1 VESELF
7 VQTLS
12 LSLCLLVKIEDLPS
26 LVGTVVS
33 VVNLDCLSFNV
44 FVSINVK
51 ASLVLLDVAEMLL
64 LVYKDL
70 PPA

>member
-1 VESELF
+1 MESELF
-7 VQTLS
+7 VKSLG

-26 LVGTVVS
+26 LVSTIMS

-44 FVSINVK
+44 FVSNNVK
-51 ASLVLLDVAEMLL
+51 ASLDLLDVAEMLL
-64 LVYKDL
+64 LVNKDL